1 MRIPKGV
8 EGMNDQR
15 ERFTL
20 VLPVSHLFYRVARTT
35 ISLVV
40 WSEPRHLGAKSLAL
54 KGRVLRWRVVR
65 WRGADDPNGGP
76 VARRLLGRLQ
86 QQVGYLPYGLESLVS
101 GAGSDR
107 SPTGYC
113 SADSET
119 MFG

>member
-1 MRIPKGV
+1 
-8 EGMNDQR
+8 MNDQR

-20 VLPVSHLFYRVARTT
+20 VLPVSHLFYRVARTN

-54 KGRVLRWRVVR
+54 KGRVLRWR
-65 WRGADDPNGGP
+65 GADDPNGGP
-76 VARRLLGRLQ
+76 VARRHLGRLQ

>member
-1 MRIPKGV
+1 
-8 EGMNDQR
+8 MNDQR

-54 KGRVLRWRVVR
+54 KGRVLRWR
-65 WRGADDPNGGP
+65 GADDPNGGP
-76 VARRLLGRLQ
+76 VARRHLGRLQ

>member
-20 VLPVSHLFYRVARTT
+20 VLPVSHLFYRVARTN

-54 KGRVLRWRVVR
+54 KGRVLRRRVLR
-65 WRGADDPNGGP
+65 WCGADDPNGGP
-76 VARRLLGRLQ
+76 VARRHLGRLQ

-107 SPTGYC
+107 SPTGHC
-113 SADSET
+113 SADSEP

>member
-20 VLPVSHLFYRVARTT
+20 VLPVSHLFYRVARTN

-54 KGRVLRWRVVR
+54 KGRVLRWRVLR

-76 VARRLLGRLQ
+76 VARRHLGRLQ
-86 QQVGYLPYGLESLVS
+86 QQVGHLPYGLESFAAA
-101 GAGSDR
+101 AGSDP
-107 SPTGYC
+107 SSTGSF
-113 SADSET
+113 SANSEPQ
-119 MFG
+119 FG